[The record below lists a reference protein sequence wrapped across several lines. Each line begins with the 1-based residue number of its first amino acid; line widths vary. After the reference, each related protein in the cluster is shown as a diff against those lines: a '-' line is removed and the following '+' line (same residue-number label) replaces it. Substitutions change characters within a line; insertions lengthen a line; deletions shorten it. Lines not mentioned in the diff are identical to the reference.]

1 MSHAP
6 FGVMR
11 VLGVGAS
18 CDLGD
23 MYLRLAAAGHQVRVY
38 VRDFDELG
46 VMDGMVERVAD
57 YRAQLAW
64 LREAGDDGVIV
75 FETAEHGAE
84 QDALRGEGFQVIGG
98 SAYGERLENDRA
110 FGQAVLAE
118 LGMATLPVHRFES
131 FSAGVA
137 FIREHP
143 GRYVFKLDGG
153 GLASWRNYVGQ
164 ADDGADVVAL
174 LLGQERRFAAIGETN
189 ASYVL
194 MRHVQGVE
202 TGIGAYFNGRRFLL
216 PACLDWEHKRFFPH
230 DLGELTGEMGTL
242 VTYEGSQRLFE
253 LTLQRLEPQLR
264 DSGYVG
270 YVNLNTIINADGIW
284 PLELTCRFGYPGFA
298 ILSALQTG
306 GWDAVLRAMLDPE
319 STRIA
324 TAPGYAVGVVLTVP
338 PFPYRYGYAEIS
350 KGMPILFHAD
360 MTDAELGRLSMAEVA
375 MRDGQLVTSGSIGYL
390 MVATGTGRTV
400 RDAQAQAYALARRVI
415 VPNLRYRTDIGDT
428 FVATGHATLRELG
441 YLK

>member
-1 MSHAP
+1 
-6 FGVMR
+6 MR

-23 MYLRLAAAGHQVRVY
+23 MYLRLAASGHQVRVY

-46 VMDGMVERVAD
+46 VMDGMVDRVAD
-57 YRAQLAW
+57 YRAQLSW
-64 LREAGDDGVIV
+64 VREAGDDGVIV
-75 FETAEHGAE
+75 FETADHGAE
-84 QDALRGEGFQVIGG
+84 QDALRVEGFQVIGG
-98 SAYGERLENDRA
+98 SAYGDRLENDRA

-118 LGMATLPVHRFES
+118 LGMTTLPVQRFES
-131 FSAGVA
+131 FSRGVA
-137 FIREHP
+137 FIRAHP

-164 ADDGADVVAL
+164 ADDGADVIAL
-174 LLGQERRFAAIGETN
+174 LLGQERRFAAIGETS

-194 MRHVQGVE
+194 MRHVHGVE

-216 PACLDWEHKRFFPH
+216 PACLDWEHKRFFPQ

-253 LTLQRLEPQLR
+253 LTLQKLEPHLR

-298 ILSALQTG
+298 ILSALQTE
-306 GWDAVLRAMLDPE
+306 GWDAVLRAMLDPA

-375 MRDGQLVTSGSIGYL
+375 MREGQLVTSGSIGYL

-400 RDAQAQAYALARRVI
+400 RDAQAEAYALARRVI
-415 VPNLRYRTDIGDT
+415 VPNIRYRTDIGDA
-428 FVATGHATLRELG
+428 FAATGYGTLRALG
-441 YLK
+441 YLT